1 MLDEIVISRAI
12 IDRYFNKLMDNLQI
26 DVAIA
31 GGGPAGLTAAYYL
44 AKRKVRVA
52 VYEKIDGRNCIRNHS
67 CCFSYLC
74 LFFLNLF

>member
-52 VYEKIDGRNCIRNHS
+52 FY
-67 CCFSYLC
+67 
-74 LFFLNLF
+74 